1 MIKLAKVIINNI
13 ESLKQN
19 ASAADTR
26 MSDAFS
32 KVGSDFMK
40 VYDRFAEIEKQIK
53 NLVINFSSGAL
64 NEPRVREIIR
74 DILTETLEEVL
85 PVSLDDYFP
94 NKKGGA
100 S

>member
-19 ASAADTR
+19 TSAADTR
-26 MSDAFS
+26 ISDAFS
-32 KVGSDFMK
+32 KVGSEFMK

-53 NLVINFSSGAL
+53 NPVINFSSGAL